1 MDRNKRLPTLRVYA
15 RDLSSHALVVGDPQR
30 AADAARLL
38 NKPEEIANFRE
49 FRTFTGEYAGKRI
62 TICSHGIGS
71 AGASVCFDELFRGGV
86 QTVIRAGTCGAMVE
100 DIQDGELVVATG
112 AIREDGT
119 TPQLVPLAYPAVAD
133 RHVIAALE
141 AAAKRHTG
149 LHVGLVLTQAHFYP
163 GLLPSTLD
171 LWQRAGALC
180 VEMELAAL
188 LVAAGLH
195 GVRAGGI
202 FTSDGNVAR
211 DPDPYRYN
219 PHRDVVSQGIQTML
233 GIALEALSRLP

>member
-1 MDRNKRLPTLRVYA
+1 VS
-15 RDLSSHALVVGDPQR
+15 DLSSHALLVGDPQR
-30 AADAARLL
+30 AADAAQLL
-38 NKPEEIANFRE
+38 DKPEEIANFRE
-49 FRTFTGEYAGKRI
+49 FRTLTGEYGGKRI
-62 TICSHGIGS
+62 TICSHGVGS

-100 DIQDGELVVATG
+100 DIEDGELVVATG

-119 TPQLVPLAYPAVAD
+119 TPQLVPLAYPALAD
-133 RHVIAALE
+133 RHVITALE
-141 AAAKRHTG
+141 AAAAAHRYNR

-188 LVAAGLH
+188 LVVAGLH

-211 DPDPYRYN
+211 DPDPYVYN
-219 PHRDVVSQGIQTML
+219 PHREVVSQGIQTML
-233 GIALEALSRLP
+233 RIALEALSRLP